1 MDNIKLKTRNSE
13 STPQTKGA
21 DFSYSRTAQ
30 AIRERERSPHVLD
43 LKPEVRSEELGV
55 RSQKKKRLP
64 RGWRLVLD
72 QRIHLKDMRY
82 RTVSIRPR
90 GWRDIPSPQA
100 KTLWDA
106 VRIAATQFFA
116 ESPLADL
123 TVVSLLQTVAVL
135 FWKLLTVPVD
145 QYGKPVKAAPKPV
158 RAKSNLPVMPL
169 MPAPAPAAT
178 VATQTSISLRNLNPS
193 KWRRSFSYAAI
204 VLALVLPF
212 GAYNSVNTLMA
223 TKDQVIKRGLTAANY
238 LRVAS
243 AAAQAQDF
251 SGAETSFAMAEQ
263 EFRGVKEELGAIASL
278 LTAAGSLAPSTTVS
292 TAGLMLL
299 AGESLA
305 EGGKYVAA
313 GLAELETDAPPA
325 DRLRGLNT
333 NVNRALP
340 HLEKAANAITMLSAD
355 TLPEEYRTTVDMAK
369 VELPRLVTTIE
380 EASNIAGFLALM
392 MGSEEPRRYLLV
404 FQNNS
409 ELRPTG
415 GFIGSFALLDVDR
428 GEIKNLEIPGGGSYD
443 LQGQLTAKV
452 AAPKPLRLIS
462 PNWYFHDANWSPD
475 FPTSARQLSWF
486 YEKSGGPTVDGVIA
500 INASVMERLL
510 EVIGPIE
517 MSEYDVTLDSE
528 NFIDET
534 QREVELDYDKEENKP
549 KQILADMAPEVLAR
563 VMTADRD
570 NYIDLARALESA
582 LSAKE
587 IQLWFR
593 DAGMQNQANELG
605 WTGQMLPAS
614 GDYLQVVHT
623 NIAGQKTDTVM
634 HERVTHDVKVLADGS
649 TIVTLKIKRTHNG
662 IAGEP
667 FTGVRNVD
675 YLRVYVPLGSQ
686 LVEADGFEIPD
697 PQLFQLPEPEYA
709 PHPTIALR
717 EEREELDR
725 RSGTRTFV
733 ENGKTVFANWVQTD
747 PSESSEIKLIYQ
759 LPLEAIKM
767 QDPEGGALASA
778 YARITNGAEY
788 HRISY
793 TLLVQ
798 KQSGSN
804 PIEFISTVDMP
815 RGYHVAWE
823 SPAHDTDDR
832 GREVA
837 KTTLDGDQL
846 FGMIAESPNRVD

>member
-1 MDNIKLKTRNSE
+1 MGNIELKTETTNR
-13 STPQTKGA
+13 TPQTKGVV
-21 DFSYSRTAQ
+21 FSYSRTAQ
-30 AIRERERSPHVLD
+30 AIREREGSPHVLD
-43 LKPEVRSEELGV
+43 LKPEVGKSKI
-55 RSQKKKRLP
+55 QKAGKPNRKLP

-106 VRIAATQFFA
+106 VRIATTQFFT
-116 ESPLADL
+116 ESPLAEL
-123 TVVSLLQTVAVL
+123 TIISLLQTIMVM

-145 QYGKPVKAAPKPV
+145 QYGKPVTAAPRPKQI
-158 RAKSNLPVMPL
+158 KTGLPVLPL
-169 MPAPAPAAT
+169 MPAP
-178 VATQTSISLRNLNPS
+178 TSTDASRTGISLRNLNPS
-193 KWRRSFSYAAI
+193 KWRQSFAYAAI
-204 VLALVLPF
+204 VLALVLPV
-212 GAYNSVNTLMA
+212 GAYNAFNALMA
-223 TKDQVIKRGLTAANY
+223 TKDQVIDRGLAAANY
-238 LRVAS
+238 LRVAG

-251 SGAETSFAMAEQ
+251 SGAESSFAMAKE
-263 EFRGVKEELGAIASL
+263 EFGGVKEDLGALASV
-278 LTAAGSLAPSTTVS
+278 LTAAGSIAPSTTVS

-305 EGGKYVAA
+305 EGGKHVSA
-313 GLAELETDAPPA
+313 GLAELETDVPPA

-333 NVNRALP
+333 KITRALP
-340 HLEKAANAITMLSAD
+340 HLQKAANAVSMLSAEA
-355 TLPEEYRTTVDMAK
+355 LPEEYRATIDMAK

-392 MGSEEPRRYLLV
+392 LGSEEPRRYLLV

-443 LQGQLTAKV
+443 LQGQMTAKI
-452 AAPKPLRLIS
+452 AAPKPLRLVS
-462 PNWYFHDANWSPD
+462 PDWYFHDANWSPD
-475 FPTSARQLSWF
+475 FPTSARRLSWF

-510 EVIGPIE
+510 DVIGPIE
-517 MSEYDVTLDSE
+517 MAKYDVTLDAE
-528 NFIDET
+528 NFVAET
-534 QREVELDYDKEENKP
+534 QREVELDYDREENKP
-549 KQILADMAPEVLAR
+549 KQILADMAPKILTR
-563 VMTADRD
+563 VMDADRD
-570 NYIDLARALESA
+570 SYIDLARALGAA

-593 DAGMQNQANELG
+593 NAEMQNQAIDLG

-623 NIAGQKTDTVM
+623 NIAGQKTDRMM
-634 HERVTHDVKVLADGS
+634 HERITHDVKVLADGS
-649 TIVTLKIKRTHNG
+649 AIVTLKIKRTHNG
-662 IAGEP
+662 MPGESLV
-667 FTGVRNVD
+667 GVRNVD

-686 LVEADGFEIPD
+686 LVEAEGFEIPD
-697 PQLFQLPEPEYA
+697 PKLFQLPDPEYT
-709 PHPTIALR
+709 PDPIIALQEQR
-717 EEREELDR
+717 EILDR

-747 PSESSEIKLIYQ
+747 PSESSEVKLIYQ
-759 LPLEAIKM
+759 LPLEAIKLKKP
-767 QDPEGGALASA
+767 DGGALASA
-778 YARITNGAEY
+778 YARITNGVEY
-788 HRISY
+788 HRIAYS
-793 TLLVQ
+793 LLVQ

-804 PIEFISTVDMP
+804 PIEFISSIDMP

-823 SPAHDTDDR
+823 SPAYDTDDR
-832 GREVA
+832 GREV
-837 KTTLDGDQL
+837 TRFTFEEDQL
-846 FGMIAESPNRVD
+846 LGLIAESPIRFD